1 MRVSVVVSTYN
12 SPDWIRLTLWGY
24 AVQSHRDFEVLV
36 ADDGSAFETAL
47 AIRQVKQ
54 ETGLPIRHIW
64 HEHRGFRK
72 CAILNKAILAA
83 SGDYLVF
90 TDGDCIP
97 RPDFVEQHVRL
108 AQRGCFVSSGT
119 VRLPMTV
126 SRAIT
131 IRDILDR
138 NVTEP
143 SWLTARGLTAGTGRY
158 RLALGRSLARLCD
171 RMTTTRATFNGGN
184 TSAWRDD
191 ILRVN
196 GCDERMG
203 YGGED
208 REVGERLNN
217 LGIRGIQAR
226 HQAVSVHLEHG
237 RGYVNPEVIRQNL
250 AIRRDT
256 RNSGAT
262 WTPYGIYKGF
272 ATFEQFRWEREAAA
286 STRSAA

>member
-1 MRVSVVVSTYN
+1 MRVSVIVSTYN

-24 AVQSHRDFEVLV
+24 AVQGHRDFEVIV

-47 AIRQVKQ
+47 AIRQVKR
-54 ETGLPIRHIW
+54 ESGLAIRHIW
-64 HEHRGFRK
+64 HEHCGFRK
-72 CAILNKAILAA
+72 CTILNKAILAA

-108 AQRGCFVSSGT
+108 AQRGYFVSSGT
-119 VRLPMTV
+119 VRLPMKV

-131 IRDILDR
+131 VRDILDR
-138 NVTEP
+138 KATEP
-143 SWLTARGLTAGTGRY
+143 SWLTARGLTAGKGRY

-217 LGIRGIQAR
+217 LGVHGIQAR
-226 HQAVSVHLEHG
+226 HRAVSVHLEHG
-237 RGYVNPEVIRQNL
+237 RGYIDPEVIRQNL

-256 RNSGAT
+256 RSRGTT

-272 ATFEQFRWEREAAA
+272 ATFEQFRWETEAAA